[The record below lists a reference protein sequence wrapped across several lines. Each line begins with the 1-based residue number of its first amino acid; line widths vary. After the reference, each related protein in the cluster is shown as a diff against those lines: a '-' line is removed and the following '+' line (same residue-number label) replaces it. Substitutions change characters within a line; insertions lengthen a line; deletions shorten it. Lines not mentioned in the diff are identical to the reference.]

1 MSVAI
6 LLIGVVVM
14 DGMQEA
20 ARDWDVSEGKA
31 SNEPGQHRA
40 FSGRR

>member
-14 DGMQEA
+14 DGMQV
-20 ARDWDVSEGKA
+20 RGCEGLGCVRRK
-31 SNEPGQHRA
+31 GQQ
-40 FSGRR
+40 